1 MSSLGGVGRLVIQA
15 WWLLQNFEKGWIM
28 NEMQKPSLVV
38 VDDERGIACFIQEVA
53 ENLGFKASWELS
65 GKTFIKK
72 WGANG
77 PDVIVLDLVMPDIDG
92 IEVIQQLADSKW
104 SGAVVLM
111 SGYNG
116 TYLKVAKTLATA
128 KGLHLVGVLIKP
140 FQTDQLESMLQAL
153 RN

>member
-1 MSSLGGVGRLVIQA
+1 
-15 WWLLQNFEKGWIM
+15 
-28 NEMQKPSLVV
+28 
-38 VDDERGIACFIQEVA
+38 
-53 ENLGFKASWELS
+53 
-65 GKTFIKK
+65 
-72 WGANG
+72 
-77 PDVIVLDLVMPDIDG
+77 MPDIDG